1 VEEDCSVDMTAVV
14 RVWLLLLLVG
24 VMMTMAGTVPVDGVG
39 NSGLR

>member
-14 RVWLLLLLVG
+14 RVWLLLLVG
-24 VMMTMAGTVPVDGVG
+24 VMMTMAGTIPVDGVG